1 MSPFPR
7 VPIQARTH
15 RLILSRYPTI
25 GVFDDLVDDEAEL
38 RIALELEAA
47 TNPRL
52 NDAVARLHRLPEGT
66 LVAAPEGNGATLV
79 MAAFIHTSESG
90 GRFHDAALGAWYAAT
105 DVETAIA
112 ETRYHNERRLRMS
125 EGGFPNRV
133 QLRELI
139 TTVDMECLDL
149 RDRQAERP
157 DLYDPDDYS
166 ASQAFAQ
173 TIRWPYAQS
182 GEDALAYNSVRRQ
195 GSDNIVIFRPQAVPL
210 PVLQGDHYQYDWD
223 RTGTITVSKLTNVA
237 SG

>member
-1 MSPFPR
+1 MSSFPR
-7 VPIQARTH
+7 TQLQGRTP
-15 RLILSRYPTI
+15 RLISSRYPTI
-25 GVFDDLVDDEAEL
+25 GVFDDLVDDESEL
-38 RIALELEAA
+38 RIAFELEAA

-52 NDAVARLHRLPEGT
+52 NDAVARLHRLPEGA
-66 LVAAPEGNGATLV
+66 LVAAPEGNGATMV

-90 GRFHDAALGAWYAAT
+90 GRFHDEALGAWYAAT

-112 ETRYHNERRLRMS
+112 ETAYHNERRLRLS

-139 TTVDMECLDL
+139 ATVDIECLDL
-149 RDRQAERP
+149 RGQQAEQA

-173 TIRWPYAQS
+173 SIRWPYVDN
-182 GEDALAYNSVRRQ
+182 GEDALAYDSVRRHE
-195 GSDNIVIFRPQAVPL
+195 GGNIVIFRPQAVPL
-210 PVLQGDHYQYDWD
+210 PILQGDHYQYDWD
-223 RTGTITVSKLTNVA
+223 RAGTITVSKLTNVA